1 MLKKLSKILLL
12 VLLIFVVS
20 SSSLICLADEDH
32 EHSTD
37 TVGTTE
43 TTTTGNETA
52 STETKTH
59 IGDLYLFD
67 NDIIMDKYVDGNVFL
82 FGNNIEIT
90 GRVNGNLFVFGNNV
104 KFNESVVRYS
114 IFVCANSVYYNGGCG
129 TEYDYG
135 NLYVAAS
142 NFESTYNSYV
152 TGDLKSVASSTILKS
167 AVYRDV
173 DLICNDINFGEGE
186 DIPMINGNIRYT
198 AKNEVNMPEGVM
210 AGNGSIT
217 YTSLWEANYSNFSVV
232 ETLIAFATCIVTT
245 LAIYILLNKLTP
257 KFAGKASSQK
267 FSVLGLLKA
276 FGIGIA
282 TILVIS
288 IFFILLLLTSV
299 GIKLSLLLALLFAI
313 LCLISVPVLAISITT
328 TLKPILKIEKNTM
341 FYLVLSLVSVVLY
354 GITFIPFVG
363 TLLGFIISVTSI
375 GLIVNIFLPHKEL
388 SDEEKAALEIIKKQN
403 KEDKEK
409 RKQEKREIKAA
420 KKQEKLEA
428 KEAKKNNKEI

>member
-1 MLKKLSKILLL
+1 MLKKLSKILLFVVL
-12 VLLIFVVS
+12 VLVIS
-20 SSSLICLADEDH
+20 SSSFICLADEDH
-32 EHSTD
+32 VHST
-37 TVGTTE
+37 VPV
-43 TTTTGNETA
+43 TTTQTNEEA
-52 STETKTH
+52 ESTNAELKTH
-59 IGDLYLFD
+59 VGDLYLFD
-67 NDIIMDKYVDGNVFL
+67 DNIIMDKYVDGNAFL

-90 GRVNGNLFVFGNNV
+90 GRVNGNLFVFGSNV

-142 NFESTYNSYV
+142 NFESTFNSFI
-152 TGDLKSVASSTILKS
+152 TGDLKSVASSVILKS
-167 AVYRDV
+167 AIYRDV
-173 DLICNDINFGEGE
+173 DLICNTVNFGEGE
-186 DIPMINGNIRYT
+186 DIPMINGNLKYT
-198 AKNEVNMPEGVM
+198 SKNEVNMPEGVM

-217 YTSLWEANYSNFSVV
+217 YTSPLEANFSIV
-232 ETLIAFATCIVTT
+232 ETLIAFATCIVST

-257 KFAGKASSQK
+257 KFAEKASSQK
-267 FSVLGLLKA
+267 FSVLGLLRA

-282 TILVIS
+282 TVLITS

-299 GIKLSLLLALLFAI
+299 GIKLALLIALLFAI
-313 LCLISVPVLAISITT
+313 LCLISVPVFAISITA
-328 TLKPILKIEKNTM
+328 TLKPVLKIEKTTM
-341 FYLVLSLVSVVLY
+341 FYLVVSLVSVVLY
-354 GITFIPFVG
+354 GITLIPFVG

-388 SDEEKAALEIIKKQN
+388 TDEEKSALEIIKKQN

-409 RKQEKREIKAA
+409 RKQEKREAKAV